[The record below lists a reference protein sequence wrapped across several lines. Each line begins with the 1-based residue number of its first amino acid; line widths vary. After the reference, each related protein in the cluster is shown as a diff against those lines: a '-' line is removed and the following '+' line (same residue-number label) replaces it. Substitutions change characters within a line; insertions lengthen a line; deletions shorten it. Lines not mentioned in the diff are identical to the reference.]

1 MARERGMAMT
11 RRRVL
16 AAAGGAA
23 ALGMAAA
30 AMRAAAAP
38 ARAEALHPP
47 VGRFVTV
54 EGLRVHWTEA
64 GEGPPVVLIHGASGN
79 LRDFTFSLMGR
90 LAAGGVR
97 AIAFDRPGFGY
108 SERQAARGWE
118 PAEQARLLRGAAA
131 AIGAAR
137 PVVAGHSWGAA
148 AAMAWAAAAPQEVAG
163 VAVLAGA
170 TYPWGGDAG
179 LLYRLGAAPVIGG
192 LVAGAARLLVD
203 PEAPEAILRRIFA
216 PDPVPPGYGAHVGV
230 GLALRP
236 ATFRANALDL
246 HNLNAALTAQAP
258 RYAGLPVRLEVV
270 HGLADRTVWA
280 GVHAE
285 PLARAVPGARLTLLP
300 GVGHMPHHA
309 AEEACAAAIL
319 RLARPA

>member
-1 MARERGMAMT
+1 MT

-23 ALGMAAA
+23 ALGMAAL

-38 ARAEALHPP
+38 ARAEARHPP

-54 EGLRVHWTEA
+54 EGLRIHWAEA

-90 LAAGGVR
+90 LAAQGVR

-108 SERQAARGWE
+108 SERQAERGWE
-118 PAEQARLLRGAAA
+118 PVAQARLLRAAA
-131 AIGAAR
+131 GAIGAAR
-137 PVVAGHSWGAA
+137 PVVVGHSWGGAV
-148 AAMAWAAAAPQEVAG
+148 AMAWAVAAPQDVAG

-170 TYPWGGDAG
+170 THPWGGDAG
-179 LLYRLGAAPVIGG
+179 LLYRLGATPVVSA
-192 LVAGAARLLVD
+192 LVGGAARLLID
-203 PEAPEAILRRIFA
+203 PEAPDALLRRIFA

-246 HNLNAALTAQAP
+246 NNLNAALTAQAP
-258 RYAGLPVRLEVV
+258 LYAGLPVRLEVV
-270 HGLADRTVWA
+270 HGAADRTVWP

-285 PLARAVPGARLTLLP
+285 PLARAVPGARLTLPP

-309 AEEACAAAIL
+309 AEDVCAAAIL